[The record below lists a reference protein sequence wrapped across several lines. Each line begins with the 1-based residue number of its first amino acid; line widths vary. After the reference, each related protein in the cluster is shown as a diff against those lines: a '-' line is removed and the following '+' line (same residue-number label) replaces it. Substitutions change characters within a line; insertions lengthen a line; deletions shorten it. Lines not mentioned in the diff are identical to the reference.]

1 MSEIYDTNEPFDFK
15 KLVLTKPIPVTGGN
29 YFIKCLVNGGPLY
42 IQPPKCKTRQ
52 GILKAGKRFYTDLM
66 FTNEDE
72 PFIHWMENLESHC
85 QKFIFDNRDK
95 WFDGEMEIHDIE
107 NYFTSPLKIF
117 KSGKFYIART
127 NISTVL
133 GKIGLKIY
141 DEDEKEV
148 TIETINDKTNV
159 MTILEVQGIKCS
171 TRSFQIEL
179 EMKQMMVLN
188 PADLFEKCIF
198 KANKK
203 SDTVKVENDTT
214 SDAFVSV
221 NVPIDVPTIVGEEDL
236 ENTFI
241 EDNIDESDTI
251 ALESTA
257 VEDDL
262 EKTEEQCG
270 IEEEEDIKILP
281 MEETDGMQ
289 EIDFNLEELAETDQ
303 IHIKKRNDVYY
314 EMYREA
320 RRKAKIARDLALSS
334 YLEVK
339 RIKNTYMLDDIRDS
353 DDSDLEFEEEEDE
366 NGENDNENK
375 LEEE

>member
-29 YFIKCLVNGGPLY
+29 YFIKCLVNGSPLY

-148 TIETINDKTNV
+148 TMESINDKTNV

-179 EMKQMMVLN
+179 EMKQMMVLK

-198 KANKK
+198 KASKK
-203 SDTVKVENDTT
+203 SDTVKVETNDMPSEVVV
-214 SDAFVSV
+214 SDSV
-221 NVPIDVPTIVGEEDL
+221 VVPMIVGEEHL
-236 ENTFI
+236 ENTLI
-241 EDNIDESDTI
+241 EDNTTDQPENII
-251 ALESTA
+251 LEPTD
-257 VEDDL
+257 VEDNL
-262 EKTEEQCG
+262 EKPEEPDSV
-270 IEEEEDIKILP
+270 EEDVKILP

-289 EIDFNLEELAETDQ
+289 EIDFNLEELAESDQ

-353 DDSDLEFEEEEDE
+353 DDSDLEFDEEGDE
-366 NGENDNENK
+366 NGENENENK

>member
-1 MSEIYDTNEPFDFK
+1 M
-15 KLVLTKPIPVTGGN
+15 
-29 YFIKCLVNGGPLY
+29 
-42 IQPPKCKTRQ
+42 
-52 GILKAGKRFYTDLM
+52 
-66 FTNEDE
+66 
-72 PFIHWMENLESHC
+72 
-85 QKFIFDNRDK
+85 
-95 WFDGEMEIHDIE
+95 
-107 NYFTSPLKIF
+107 
-117 KSGKFYIART
+117 
-127 NISTVL
+127 
-133 GKIGLKIY
+133 KIGVAIPSYIGHIVPLFKLLDSIQNQT
-141 DEDEKEV
+141 V
-148 TIETINDKTNV
+148 IPDKV
-159 MTILEVQGIKCS
+159 VVSCS
-171 TRSFQIEL
+171 STKKSDFEL
-179 EMKQMMVLN
+179 
-188 PADLFEKCIF
+188 DCYFEKCIF

-214 SDAFVSV
+214 SEGYVSV
-221 NVPIDVPTIVGEEDL
+221 NVPIDVPTIPDEEDL

-241 EDNIDESDTI
+241 EDNIDPSDTI
-251 ALESTA
+251 VLEPTV

-262 EKTEEQCG
+262 EKTEEQYG

-281 MEETDGMQ
+281 MEEIDGMQ

-353 DDSDLEFEEEEDE
+353 DDSDLEFEEEDDE

-375 LEEE
+375 FEEE